1 MKDFESAVPLEDH
14 YFAAAYGQEGV
25 VIYSVDFKLKKLKIE
40 AKFNKDNLDIKNLDI
55 RDLAYDFNRKLLF
68 MLDHN
73 SGVLSLQLILSANG
87 LKAQLSSSV
96 IKNNFCNLI
105 YYDSFTEQL
114 YLNCRELIKYH
125 INNWPVLDL
134 KVLPRQ

>member
-1 MKDFESAVPLEDH
+1 M
-14 YFAAAYGQEGV
+14 
-25 VIYSVDFKLKKLKIE
+25 IYSVDFKLKKLKIE

-105 YYDSFTEQL
+105 YYDSFTE
-114 YLNCRELIKYH
+114 
-125 INNWPVLDL
+125 
-134 KVLPRQ
+134 